1 MTEQFFSKIANSLDK
16 NRELKVTTSFKVIW
30 RTISDYVCQLL
41 CWTSL
46 EGSNVNI
53 KNVYAF
59 MMTTIKKVRYNL

>member
-53 KNVYAF
+53 ENVYAF